1 MADDKLPKC
10 GCGTAP
16 VQEWGQSYRL
26 DSRVVCPACGTAT
39 RWFSSDDA
47 GARTAWTR
55 ALSSPGLEALRD
67 AVQFV
72 IDWISGLSPSRGTPL
87 EDRMSAKKTLQ
98 AALGQTAGAREDVTE
113 AQLEAAVT
121 AASEHIAPCGHN
133 ELGDVFDAVIVAFRS
148 IGLRVGY
155 AAQREPGGRR

>member
-10 GCGTAP
+10 GCGGEPIVKDSVWA
-16 VQEWGQSYRL
+16 YR
-26 DSRVVCPACGTAT
+26 C
-39 RWFSSDDA
+39 SDCHIETDQYLTDES
-47 GARTAWTR
+47 ARAAWTR
-55 ALSSPGLEALRD
+55 AMSSPGLEALRD
-67 AVQFV
+67 AVQFA
-72 IDWISGLSPSRGTPL
+72 IDWISGLSPSRGTSL

-98 AALGQTAGAREDVTE
+98 AALQPAAGTREDVTE

-148 IGLRVGY
+148 IGLRVGD
-155 AAQREPGGRR
+155 AAQREPSGRR